1 MTARKPRIVL
11 GVTVDLSLRLMAG
24 FPQFLA
30 ERGWDVH
37 VVCSPG
43 ARLDALR
50 GVDGVTVHTL
60 SMAREPS
67 PVSDLRSLIA
77 WVRLLRGLR
86 PDVVSV
92 GTPKAGL
99 LGGIAARLA
108 RVPGR
113 VYMLRGL
120 RLETSTG
127 VSRRIFTFLERL
139 AIRSATRTLVV
150 SRSLASR
157 AVELRLGAPADFTV
171 LGDGSSNGIDVAAF
185 ERSLPSADELTALR
199 TRLALSTE
207 QPVVGFVG
215 RLTEDKGLLVLSA
228 AVTRLAEEG
237 TAFQLL
243 VVGGVEGDSSA
254 ADLIAP
260 ANASVT
266 TVTTGFVNDP
276 EKYYPLMDVLCLPTL
291 REGFPNVVLEA
302 AAAGVPTVT
311 TTATGAVDS
320 VVDGETGLI
329 VPVGDADALADGL
342 RRLIADRGLRETY
355 GAAAKVRAR
364 TRFDRAVVW
373 AAQDDFYQSLIGA
386 RT

>member
-30 ERGWDVH
+30 QRGWDVH

-43 ARLDALR
+43 ARLDALN
-50 GVDGVTVHTL
+50 GVDGVTVHALT
-60 SMAREPS
+60 MAREPS
-67 PVSDLRSLIA
+67 PLSDLRSLVA
-77 WVRLLRGLR
+77 WVRLLRRLR
-86 PDVVSV
+86 PDVISV

-99 LGGIAARLA
+99 LGGIAGRLT

-127 VSRRIFTFLERL
+127 VSRRIFTLLERL
-139 AIRSATRTLVV
+139 SIRSATKTLVV
-150 SRSLASR
+150 SSSLAAR
-157 AVELRLGAPADFTV
+157 AAELNLASPEAFTV
-171 LGDGSSNGIDVAAF
+171 LGDGSSNGIDVDAF
-185 ERSLPSADELTALR
+185 ERSLPAPDTLDRLR
-199 TRLALSTE
+199 TDLALSAAA
-207 QPVVGFVG
+207 PVVGFVG
-215 RLTEDKGLLVLSA
+215 RLTEDKGLLILSA
-228 AVTRLAEEG
+228 AVQRLAGQG

-243 VVGGVEGDSSA
+243 IVGGVEGDASVG
-254 ADLIAP
+254 DLIP
-260 ANASVT
+260 PSPGIT

-320 VVDGETGLI
+320 VVDGETGII

-342 RRLIADRGLRETY
+342 RRAIADPALRQRY
-355 GAAAKVRAR
+355 GTAAKQRAR
-364 TRFDRAVVW
+364 ERFDRAVVW
-373 AAQDDFYQSLIGA
+373 AAQERFYRDLAGESA
-386 RT
+386 

>member
-1 MTARKPRIVL
+1 MTPGKPRIVL

-37 VVCSPG
+37 VVSSPG
-43 ARLDALR
+43 ARLDALA
-50 GVDGVTVHTL
+50 GVDGVTVHALT
-60 SMAREPS
+60 MAREPS

-77 WVRLLRGLR
+77 WVRLLRRLR

-99 LGGIAARLA
+99 LGGIAARLT

-127 VSRRIFTFLERL
+127 VSRRVFTLLERL
-139 AIRSATRTLVV
+139 SVRSATKTLVV
-150 SRSLASR
+150 SKSLASR
-157 AVELRLGAPADFTV
+157 AVELKLGPQTAFTV
-171 LGDGSSNGIDVAAF
+171 LGDGSSNGIDVDAF
-185 ERSLPSADELTALR
+185 ERSLPDQDDLDRLR
-199 TRLALSTE
+199 RDLALPQDT
-207 QPVVGFVG
+207 PVVGFVG
-215 RLTEDKGLLVLSA
+215 RLTEDKGLLVLRA
-228 AVTRLAEEG
+228 AVDRLAAEG

-243 VVGGVEGDSSA
+243 IIGGIEGDGSA
-254 ADLIAP
+254 ADLVGVTGGTGPIA
-260 ANASVT
+260 
-266 TVTTGFVNDP
+266 TGFVNDP

-329 VPVGDADALADGL
+329 VAVGDSDALAGGL
-342 RRLIADRGLRETY
+342 RRLLADAELRKQYGL
-355 GAAAKVRAR
+355 AAKRRAR
-364 TRFDRAVVW
+364 ARFDRSVVW
-373 AAQDDFYQSLIGA
+373 SAQEAFYRELSGEDV
-386 RT
+386 

>member
-1 MTARKPRIVL
+1 MTARRPRIVL

-30 ERGWDVH
+30 DRGWDVH

-43 ARLDALR
+43 ARLDALN
-50 GVDGVTVHTL
+50 GADGVTVHPLT
-60 SMAREPS
+60 MAREPS
-67 PVSDLRSLIA
+67 PLSDLRSLIA
-77 WVRLLRGLR
+77 WVRLLRRLR
-86 PDVVSV
+86 PDVISV

-99 LGGIAARLA
+99 LGGIAGRLTK
-108 RVPGR
+108 VPGR

-139 AIRSATRTLVV
+139 TIRSATKTLAV
-150 SRSLASR
+150 SASLASR
-157 AVELRLGAPADFTV
+157 AVELKLASPDAITV
-171 LGDGSSNGIDVAAF
+171 LGDGSSNGIDVDAF
-185 ERSLPSADELTALR
+185 ERSLPSPDTLDRLRAELV
-199 TRLALSTE
+199 LSTE
-207 QPVVGFVG
+207 TPVVGFVG

-228 AVTRLAEEG
+228 AVERLANQG

-243 VVGGVEGDSSA
+243 IVGGVEGDASV
-254 ADLIAP
+254 ADLIP
-260 ANASVT
+260 PSPGIT

-276 EKYYPLMDVLCLPTL
+276 ERYYALMDVLCLPTL

-320 VVDGETGLI
+320 VVDGQTGI
-329 VPVGDADALADGL
+329 VVPAGDADALADGL
-342 RRLIADRGLRETY
+342 RRLIADQALRQRF
-355 GAAAKVRAR
+355 GAAAKLRAR
-364 TRFDRAVVW
+364 ERFDRSVVW
-373 AAQDDFYQSLIGA
+373 AAQERFYRELVGESA
-386 RT
+386 

>member
-1 MTARKPRIVL
+1 MTAGKPRIVL

-24 FPQFLA
+24 FPQYLA

-37 VVCSPG
+37 VVSSPG
-43 ARLDALR
+43 ARLDALA
-50 GVDGVTVHTL
+50 GVDGVTVHALT
-60 SMAREPS
+60 MAREPS

-77 WVRLLRGLR
+77 WMRLLRRLR

-99 LGGIAARLA
+99 LGGIAAHLT

-127 VSRRIFTFLERL
+127 VSRRVFTLLERL
-139 AIRSATRTLVV
+139 SIRSATKTLVV
-150 SRSLASR
+150 SASLASR
-157 AVELRLGAPADFTV
+157 AVELKLGVPAAFTV
-171 LGDGSSNGIDVAAF
+171 LGDGSSNGIDVDAF
-185 ERSLPSADELTALR
+185 ERSLPDQDALDR
-199 TRLALSTE
+199 LRSDLALPPHT
-207 QPVVGFVG
+207 PVVGFVG
-215 RLTEDKGLLVLSA
+215 RLTEDKGLLVLRSA
-228 AVTRLAEEG
+228 VDRLAAEG

-243 VVGGVEGDSSA
+243 IVGGPEGDGSV
-254 ADLIAP
+254 ADLLGATGGTGPIA
-260 ANASVT
+260 
-266 TVTTGFVNDP
+266 TGFVNDP

-320 VVDGETGLI
+320 VVDGETGL
-329 VPVGDADALADGL
+329 VVAVGDPDALAGGL
-342 RRLIADRGLRETY
+342 RRLLADAELRKQY
-355 GAAAKVRAR
+355 GSAAKRRAR
-364 TRFDRAVVW
+364 ARFDRSVVW
-373 AAQDDFYQSLIGA
+373 LAQEQFYRELVRKDA
-386 RT
+386 

>member
-1 MTARKPRIVL
+1 MTARRPRIVL

-43 ARLDALR
+43 TRLDALN
-50 GVDGVTVHTL
+50 GVDGVTVHPLT
-60 SMAREPS
+60 MAREPS
-67 PVSDLRSLIA
+67 PLSDLRSLIA
-77 WVRLLRGLR
+77 WVRLLRRLR
-86 PDVVSV
+86 PDVISV

-99 LGGIAARLA
+99 LGGIAGRLTK
-108 RVPGR
+108 VPGR

-127 VSRRIFTFLERL
+127 ASRRIFTFLERL
-139 AIRSATRTLVV
+139 TIRSATKTLAV
-150 SRSLASR
+150 SASLASR
-157 AVELRLGAPADFTV
+157 AVELKLASPDAITV
-171 LGDGSSNGIDVAAF
+171 LGDGSSNGIDVDAF
-185 ERSLPSADELTALR
+185 ERSLPSPETLDRLRAELV
-199 TRLALSTE
+199 LSTE
-207 QPVVGFVG
+207 TPVVGFVG

-228 AVTRLAEEG
+228 AVERLANQG

-243 VVGGVEGDSSA
+243 IVGGVEGDASV
-254 ADLIAP
+254 ADLIP
-260 ANASVT
+260 PSPGIT

-276 EKYYPLMDVLCLPTL
+276 ERYYPLMDVLCLPTL

-320 VVDGETGLI
+320 VVDGQTGI
-329 VPVGDADALADGL
+329 VVPVGDAEALADGL
-342 RRLIADRGLRETY
+342 RRVIADQALRQRF
-355 GAAAKVRAR
+355 GAAAKLRAR
-364 TRFDRAVVW
+364 ERFDRSVVW
-373 AAQDDFYQSLIGA
+373 AAQERFYLTLIGA
-386 RT
+386 RQ